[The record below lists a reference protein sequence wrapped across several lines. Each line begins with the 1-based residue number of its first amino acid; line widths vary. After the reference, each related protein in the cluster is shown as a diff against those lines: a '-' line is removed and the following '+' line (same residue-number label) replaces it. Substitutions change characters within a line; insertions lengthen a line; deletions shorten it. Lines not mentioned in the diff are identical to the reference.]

1 MTPQTVQP
9 MKDFVQG
16 EKLPMVDSKERQLNI
31 GEILAIACANTDS
44 EYPPNVV
51 ALSIMQELAQG
62 ADKAIF
68 GNTAFIVHP
77 SEEDRSNV
85 FFRALNA
92 DTAQN
97 YVDNNIQ
104 FVQWAYEQGYDMG
117 VTMFEG
123 DAILKIIKL
132 TAEHYADQPLPGVGF
147 EAFQTKGGGYQVL
160 VRFGPDR

>member
-1 MTPQTVQP
+1 MQGVQP
-9 MKDFVQG
+9 MQEFVQG
-16 EKLPMVDSKERQLNI
+16 EKRPLVDSKQRQLNV
-31 GEILAIACANTDS
+31 GEILAVACSHTDS

-77 SEEDRSNV
+77 SEEDKSNV

-97 YVDNNIQ
+97 YVSNSIE
-104 FVQWAYEQGYDMG
+104 FVQWAYEQGYDLG
-117 VTMFEG
+117 VTMFDDE
-123 DAILKIIKL
+123 AVLKMIQ
-132 TAEHYADQPLPGVGF
+132 AVAMHYERTPTPGVGF
-147 EAFQTKGGGYQVL
+147 EAFETGDGGYQVL
-160 VRFGPDR
+160 VRFGPDRN